1 MNKTKSTIVS
11 AAVAGLFLG
20 SVATVSA
27 TLTSCGSTQPAAA
40 QAEVDKHACRGL
52 NSCKMHGG
60 CKTDQNACKY
70 QNSCQGKGGCAT
82 VQHSCA
88 GKNDCRNQGGCQGT
102 AGKNECKAKG
112 GCAVPVKGAM
122 K

>member
-20 SVATVSA
+20 SVATVSSV
-27 TLTSCGSTQPAAA
+27 LTSCGSTQPAAQPA
-40 QAEVDKHACRGL
+40 MEKHACKGL
-52 NSCKMHGG
+52 NTCKMQGG
-60 CKTDQNACKY
+60 CKTEKNACKG

-88 GKNDCRNQGGCQGT
+88 GKNECKGQGGCQGK

-112 GCAVPVKGAM
+112 GCASPVKSGM